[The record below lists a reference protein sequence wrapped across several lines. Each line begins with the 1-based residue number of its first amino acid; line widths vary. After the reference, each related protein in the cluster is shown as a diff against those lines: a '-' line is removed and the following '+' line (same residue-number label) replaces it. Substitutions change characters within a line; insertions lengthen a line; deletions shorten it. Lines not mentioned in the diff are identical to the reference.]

1 LDDGG
6 DSADEAAEGA
16 GTGAGAGAGAGLGLG
31 GGVAAAGSPSRL
43 EADDVRGLSTE
54 MGRCACCGCG
64 GETAVAKGLA
74 EPVREIDAVTAAE
87 EAVSGADAA
96 VV

>member
-6 DSADEAAEGA
+6 DSADEAAACAA
-16 GTGAGAGAGAGLGLG
+16 GTGAGAGLGLG

-54 MGRCACCGCG
+54 IGRCACCGCG
-64 GETAVAKGLA
+64 GETAEAKGLA